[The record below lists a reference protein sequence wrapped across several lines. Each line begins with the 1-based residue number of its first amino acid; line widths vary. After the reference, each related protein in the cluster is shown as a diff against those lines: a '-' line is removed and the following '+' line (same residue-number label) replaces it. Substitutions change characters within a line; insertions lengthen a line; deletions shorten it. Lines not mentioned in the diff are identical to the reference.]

1 MLTQAIS
8 GGVAQVRGLKMIRQT
23 VQWIVY
29 FVIVAALICGLE
41 IVTGLPA
48 QTQASLPLGTHLWI
62 ALWCVLGLM
71 VIAFVRLSR
80 SYPPLFII
88 CTTTICALDW
98 LVLGLKYSHI
108 TIAGLLS
115 ASNVE
120 IISNVLNIAAIAVI
134 AFSWAKDDDTGN
146 TDNTKL

>member
-1 MLTQAIS
+1 
-8 GGVAQVRGLKMIRQT
+8 MIRQT

-29 FVIVAALICGLE
+29 FVTVAALICGLE

-88 CTTTICALDW
+88 CTTTIARWIGSCWD
-98 LVLGLKYSHI
+98 
-108 TIAGLLS
+108 
-115 ASNVE
+115 
-120 IISNVLNIAAIAVI
+120 
-134 AFSWAKDDDTGN
+134 
-146 TDNTKL
+146 

>member
-29 FVIVAALICGLE
+29 FVTVAALICGLE

-62 ALWCVLGLM
+62 ALWCVFGTDGHRIRATFAQLPAAVHYLHYHHL
-71 VIAFVRLSR
+71 R
-80 SYPPLFII
+80 
-88 CTTTICALDW
+88 
-98 LVLGLKYSHI
+98 
-108 TIAGLLS
+108 AGL
-115 ASNVE
+115 ARVGIE
-120 IISNVLNIAAIAVI
+120 IFAHHHCRSSLGIQCRNHQQCAQYCRDRRNRLQL
-134 AFSWAKDDDTGN
+134 GER
-146 TDNTKL
+146 